1 MVRTCEVVAAVVAI
15 FWLIRFVWASV
26 CLPGGGADPVGY
38 LRFSGHKSG
47 GRMCVCVCV
56 FDPNEDGCHLNDE
69 YDDVTFSRWEP
80 EGFLFF
86 LGWYRFI
93 PRGSYTI
100 FQVVVAITVTNNS
113 CWSWPV
119 MGILF
124 FYSKPAGC
132 FQKYPGIPKW
142 MVYNGKRKTLLKWM
156 IWGGT
161 IVFGNTQLE

>member
-15 FWLIRFVWASV
+15 FWLIRFVCK
-26 CLPGGGADPVGY
+26 CLSARRRGWSRWLPQIFGTQKWWPD
-38 LRFSGHKSG
+38 
-47 GRMCVCVCV
+47 VCV

-156 IWGGT
+156 IWG
-161 IVFGNTQLE
+161 VPLFLETPS